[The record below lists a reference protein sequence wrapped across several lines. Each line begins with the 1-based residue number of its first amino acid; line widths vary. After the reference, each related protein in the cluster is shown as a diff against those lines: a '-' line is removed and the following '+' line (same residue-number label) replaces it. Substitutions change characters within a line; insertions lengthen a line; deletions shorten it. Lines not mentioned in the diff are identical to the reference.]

1 MKRQEAACTRR
12 GFLKGFATV
21 GAGAAMMGLTACAS
35 SPSGEKPAQ
44 NAGNDDAE
52 GDAAPEQK
60 TFDVVETLD
69 RDICV
74 VGAGASGLAA
84 CVEAAQGGA
93 NVICLESQNITG
105 GNINGVEGC
114 FGVGSAM
121 QLERQIEI
129 DPGATIKSE
138 LLASQMRASGP
149 GYVDMVHRSGAN
161 IDWLVEN
168 GVQFG
173 GVDVDKGNIEVFHR
187 FPTGHGM
194 KDYAEP
200 MTAKAQE
207 LGVEIR
213 LETAAH
219 TLIKEGERVVGVY
232 ADGKEGTIQVNAS
245 AVIVAT
251 GGFAQNEELMAGVA
265 ENPFITY
272 GGFDGHDGSGHLMC
286 VEAGARSYRSN
297 TALLVAFDIEGTP
310 GYYDGGL
317 FAFVLG
323 VAAPYAV
330 WVNQNGE
337 RFAPEDCAAGNAMEM
352 CMPVLQQKE
361 AWCVMDSA
369 MIELYSNG
377 NQDVYAQID
386 GGIEYGSIVQADTLE
401 ALAEAAK
408 LPGDA
413 FAATMEEYAG
423 FVAAGS
429 DENYGKDA
437 AALMPF
443 DKAPFYALRISNG
456 LNSTIGSIYTDRSFH
471 ALTEDMKPIEGLYVV
486 GVEGAMLWSNL
497 YTINVSG
504 GCNANNVN
512 SGRTAAQDAVA
523 KLAS

>member
-1 MKRQEAACTRR
+1 MKMTKTACTRR
-12 GFLKGFATV
+12 GFLRGVAAA
-21 GAGAAMMGLTACAS
+21 GAGAAAFGLAACSSAPTA
-35 SPSGEKPAQ
+35 ERPAQ
-44 NAGNDDAE
+44 SEVGENEGNSSADA
-52 GDAAPEQK
+52 QK
-60 TFDVVETLD
+60 TFDVKETLD
-69 RDICV
+69 CDICV
-74 VGAGASGLAA
+74 VGAGASGLVA

-93 NVICLESQNITG
+93 KVVCLESQNVTG

-114 FGVGSAM
+114 FGIGSAM
-121 QLERQIEI
+121 QLERQIDI

-138 LLASQMRASGP
+138 LLASQMRANGP
-149 GYVDMVHRSGAN
+149 GYVDMVHRSGEN

-194 KDYAEP
+194 KDFAEP
-200 MTAKAQE
+200 MTAKAEQ

-219 TLIKEGERVVGVY
+219 TLIKEGDKVVGVY
-232 ADGKEGTIQVNAS
+232 ADGKEGTIQVNAR
-245 AVIVAT
+245 AIIVAT

-265 ENPFITY
+265 ENPYITY

-286 VEAGARSYRSN
+286 VDAGARSYRSN
-297 TALLVAFDIEGTP
+297 TALLVAFDVEGTP

-337 RFAPEDCAAGNAMEM
+337 RFAPEDCAASNAMEM

-361 AWCVMDSA
+361 VWCVMDSA
-369 MIELYSNG
+369 MVDIYSNG
-377 NQDVYAQID
+377 NQDIYAQID
-386 GGIEYGSIVQADTLE
+386 GGIEYGSIVKADTLE
-401 ALAEAAK
+401 ALAEAAN
-408 LPGDA
+408 LPGDT
-413 FAATMEEYAG
+413 FAVTMDEYAD

-429 DENYGKDA
+429 DKNYGKDT
-437 AALMPF
+437 AALVPF
-443 DKAPFYALRISNG
+443 SQAPFYALRISSG

-471 ALTEDMKPIEGLYVV
+471 ALDDEMQPIEGLYVV

-512 SGRTAAQDAVA
+512 SGRTAAQDA
-523 KLAS
+523 LANL

>member
-1 MKRQEAACTRR
+1 MKMTKTACTRR
-12 GFLKGFATV
+12 GFLRGVAAAS
-21 GAGAAMMGLTACAS
+21 AGAAAFGLAACSSAPTAERSAQ
-35 SPSGEKPAQ
+35 GEVGE
-44 NAGNDDAE
+44 NE
-52 GDAAPEQK
+52 GDSSADAQK
-60 TFDVVETLD
+60 TFDVKETLD
-69 RDICV
+69 CDICV
-74 VGAGASGLAA
+74 VGAGASGLVA

-93 NVICLESQNITG
+93 KVVCLESQNVTG

-114 FGVGSAM
+114 FGIGSAM
-121 QLERQIEI
+121 QLERQIDI

-138 LLASQMRASGP
+138 LLASQMRANGP
-149 GYVDMVHRSGAN
+149 GYVDMVHRSGEN

-194 KDYAEP
+194 KDFAEP
-200 MTAKAQE
+200 MTAKAEQ

-219 TLIKEGERVVGVY
+219 TLIKEGNKVVGVY
-232 ADGKEGTIQVNAS
+232 ADGKEGTIQVNAR
-245 AVIVAT
+245 AIIVAT

-265 ENPFITY
+265 ENPYITY

-286 VEAGARSYRSN
+286 VDAGARSYRSN
-297 TALLVAFDIEGTP
+297 AALLVAFDVEGTP

-369 MIELYSNG
+369 MVDIYSNG
-377 NQDVYAQID
+377 NQDIYAQID
-386 GGIEYGSIVQADTLE
+386 GGIEYGSIARADTLE
-401 ALAEAAK
+401 ALAEAAN
-408 LPGDA
+408 LPGDT
-413 FAATMEEYAG
+413 FAATMDEYAG

-429 DENYGKDA
+429 DKNYGKDA

-443 DKAPFYALRISNG
+443 SQAPFYALRISSG

-471 ALTEDMKPIEGLYVV
+471 ALNDEMRPIEGLYVV

-512 SGRTAAQDAVA
+512 SGRTAAQDA
-523 KLAS
+523 LANL

>member
-1 MKRQEAACTRR
+1 MKMTETECTRR
-12 GFLKGFATV
+12 NFLKGFAAV
-21 GAGAAMMGLTACAS
+21 GAGAAAMGLAACAPGQPAKEAS
-35 SPSGEKPAQ
+35 APTEGGE
-44 NAGNDDAE
+44 GAE
-52 GDAAPEQK
+52 GESDAAPK

-69 RDICV
+69 CDICV
-74 VGAGASGLAA
+74 VGAGASGLVA
-84 CVEAAQGGA
+84 CVEAASGGA
-93 NVICLESQNITG
+93 KVICLESQNVTG

-114 FGVGSAM
+114 FGIGSAM
-121 QLERQIEI
+121 QLERQIDI

-138 LLASQMRASGP
+138 LLASQMRANGP

-200 MTAKAQE
+200 MTAKAEE
-207 LGVEIR
+207 LGVDIR

-219 TLIKEGERVVGVY
+219 TLIKEGDAVRGVY
-232 ADGKEGTIQVNAS
+232 ADGKDGTIQVNAK

-265 ENPFITY
+265 ENPYITY
-272 GGFDGHDGSGHLMC
+272 GGFNGHDGSGHLMC
-286 VEAGARSYRSN
+286 VDAGARSYRSN

-330 WVNQNGE
+330 WVNENGE

-361 AWCVMDSA
+361 AWCVMDKA
-369 MIELYSNG
+369 MMDIYSNG
-377 NQDVYAQID
+377 NQDIYAQIEA
-386 GGIEYGSIVQADTLE
+386 GKEAGSIVQADTFE
-401 ALAEAAK
+401 ALAQAAK
-408 LPGDA
+408 LPADT

-423 FVAAGS
+423 FVEAGF
-429 DENYGKDA
+429 DKNYGKDA
-437 AALMPF
+437 AALMAFGQP
-443 DKAPFYALRISNG
+443 PYYALRISSG

-471 ALTEDMKPIEGLYVV
+471 ALNDEMQPIDGLYVV

-512 SGRTAAQDAVA
+512 SGRTAAQDALA
-523 KLAS
+523 KL

>member
-1 MKRQEAACTRR
+1 MNALDFDFSRR
-12 GFLKGFATV
+12 NFLKGVATASV
-21 GAGAAMMGLTACAS
+21 GAAALGLAGCSPEAGKNDSEGPSRDAS
-35 SPSGEKPAQ
+35 
-44 NAGNDDAE
+44 AE
-52 GDAAPEQK
+52 EPVAK
-60 TFDVVETLD
+60 TFDVAETLEC
-69 RDICV
+69 DICV

-93 NVICLESQNITG
+93 KVICLESQNVTG

-114 FGVGSAM
+114 FGIGSAM

-138 LLASQMRASGP
+138 LLASQMRANGP
-149 GYVDMVHRSGAN
+149 GYVDMVHRSGEN

-168 GVQFG
+168 GVTFG
-173 GVDVDKGNIEVFHR
+173 GVDVDKGTLEVFHR
-187 FPTGHGM
+187 FVTGHG
-194 KDYAEP
+194 KADYADP
-200 MTAKAQE
+200 MTAKAEE
-207 LGVEIR
+207 LGVDIR
-213 LETAAH
+213 LNTAAH
-219 TLIKEGERVVGVY
+219 TLIKDESGRVSGVY
-232 ADGKEGTIQVNAS
+232 ADGEQGTIQVNAK

-265 ENPFITY
+265 ENPWITY

-286 VEAGARSYRSN
+286 VDAGARSYRSN

-361 AWCVMDSA
+361 AWCVMDTA
-369 MIELYSNG
+369 MVELYSNG
-377 NQDVYAQID
+377 NQDIYTQID
-386 GGIEYGSIVQADTLE
+386 GGIDYGSIVKADTLE
-401 ALAEAAK
+401 ELAAAAK
-408 LPGDA
+408 LPTDA
-413 FAATMEEYAG
+413 FKATMDEYAQ
-423 FVAAGS
+423 FVKDGS
-429 DENYGKDA
+429 DKNYGKDA
-437 AALMPF
+437 QALMPF
-443 DKAPFYALRISNG
+443 SEAPFYALRISSG

-471 ALTEDMKPIEGLYVV
+471 ALDDEMSPIEGLYVV

-512 SGRTAAQDAVA
+512 SGRTAAQDA
-523 KLAS
+523 LAQLA